1 MWNDDLGLLFPS
13 LFLYPLV
20 IEGLLRSEP
29 HVSLPTQKVGNQVFS
44 VIADRLPDS
53 GRKVKA
59 PMEHV
64 MQDLVVIFATEG
76 RSTAQ
81 HDEHHNSHWPVITLS
96 GVTSFE
102 DLWCDV
108 VWGSIWRG
116 HELVLCHFFGK
127 SEINEL
133 DMRVIVIFVQQ
144 EILRFDIS
152 RMIYYLFNI
161 YLPVANVRLMKV
173 A

>member
-1 MWNDDLGLLFPS
+1 
-13 LFLYPLV
+13 
-20 IEGLLRSEP
+20 
-29 HVSLPTQKVGNQVFS
+29 
-44 VIADRLPDS
+44 
-53 GRKVKA
+53 
-59 PMEHV
+59 
-64 MQDLVVIFATEG
+64 MQDLVVILSTEG
-76 RSTAQ
+76 RSPTQ
-81 HDEHHNSHWPVITLS
+81 HDEHHNSHGPVVALS
-96 GVTSFE
+96 CVTSFE
-102 DLWCDV
+102 DLRCDIV
-108 VWGSIWRG
+108 RGPIRRG

-127 SEINEL
+127 PKINEL